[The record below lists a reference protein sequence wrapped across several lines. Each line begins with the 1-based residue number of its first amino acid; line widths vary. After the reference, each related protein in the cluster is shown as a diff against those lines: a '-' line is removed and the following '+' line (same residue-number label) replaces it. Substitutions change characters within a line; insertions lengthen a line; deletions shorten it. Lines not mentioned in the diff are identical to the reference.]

1 MSFTKSQLDKKSDAE
16 LAQIATD
23 LGLDLSPESTSKA
36 VYVASILQIQAED
49 ARLNADA
56 SVVEEP
62 AAVEAPQKKLRIL
75 VHNQEGVEATPFV
88 KVQVN
93 GTMYTLPREQE
104 VTVPAEVV
112 EVLNNAVVTRFVQ
125 EGRDLV
131 EKPARRF
138 PYTVLGEAK

>member
-49 ARLNADA
+49 ARLNEPEAA
-56 SVVEEP
+56 P
-62 AAVEAPQKKLRIL
+62 AAEVEAPSKKYRIL
-75 VHNQEGVEATPFV
+75 VHNQEGVEATAFV

-93 GTMYTLPREQE
+93 GTMYALPRETE
-104 VTVPAEVV
+104 VVVPSEVV

>member
-1 MSFTKSQLDKKSDAE
+1 MAFTKSQLEKKSDAE

-23 LGLDLSPESTSKA
+23 LGLDLSPESTTKA

-49 ARLNADA
+49 AKLDA
-56 SVVEEP
+56 P
-62 AAVEAPQKKLRIL
+62 AQEAAIVAEEAPQKKYRII

-93 GTMYTLPREQE
+93 GTMYTLPREVE

-125 EGRDLV
+125 EGRNLV